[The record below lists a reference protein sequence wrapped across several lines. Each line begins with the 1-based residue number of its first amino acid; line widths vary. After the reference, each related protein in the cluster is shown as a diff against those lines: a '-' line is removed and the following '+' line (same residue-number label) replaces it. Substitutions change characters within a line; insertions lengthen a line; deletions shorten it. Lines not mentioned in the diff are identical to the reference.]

1 MTQTYI
7 DSRGV
12 EIVFEGFSTHL
23 ETIHIMATAQRT
35 VPGRNASD
43 DEIEM
48 AAAQT
53 IALDS
58 VSDLIVN
65 HHETIDETF
74 GLPEGAATVGRED
87 LHSLF
92 SAQDGDLDRPTGH
105 LRAVGRL
112 ALDGAIDPKL
122 AGRSVENA
130 EEIDR
135 QQIALE
141 MLGVFLKHHG
151 AELDRSITTIPIPG
165 F

>member
-48 AAAQT
+48 AAGQT
-53 IALDS
+53 IALDN

-65 HHETIDETF
+65 HHEAIDDTF
-74 GLPEGAATVGRED
+74 ALPEEAATVARED
-87 LHSLF
+87 LPGLF
-92 SAQDGDLDRPTGH
+92 TAQEGDLERPSGH

-112 ALDGAIDPKL
+112 ALDGAIDPRL

-151 AELDRSITTIPIPG
+151 AELDRSIISIPNPR